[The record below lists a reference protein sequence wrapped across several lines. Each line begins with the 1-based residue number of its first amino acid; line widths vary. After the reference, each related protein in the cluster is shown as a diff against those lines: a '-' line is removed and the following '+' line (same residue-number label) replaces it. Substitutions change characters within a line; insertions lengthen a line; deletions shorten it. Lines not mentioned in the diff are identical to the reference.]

1 MVLRWCCSI
10 KEKSDAC
17 KWMPQKTSCPSCTRW
32 CCDATSTACFS
43 DLRTSF
49 NILKY
54 GDLPYSFVVAWC
66 ADLSWIE
73 NLKQDAWHG
82 LVIVVWILWIF
93 MFFRKKYHDSNW
105 ILNIIYLFNV
115 ISCHLSLNIFE
126 QLFTWAADLVSRM
139 RALTMSCVWPQLTGL
154 GASLAECL
162 PTWRQVPWQVR
173 WLGFLLYRKLY
184 TVSHDDLR
192 LGRVFLFELR
202 HCVSQ
207 QVN

>member
-1 MVLRWCCSI
+1 MIFRILSLLRGVRTWAELKTWNKMHGMAWSLWCES
-10 KEKSDAC
+10 SGF
-17 KWMPQKTSCPSCTRW
+17 SC
-32 CCDATSTACFS
+32 
-43 DLRTSF
+43 
-49 NILKY
+49 
-54 GDLPYSFVVAWC
+54 
-66 ADLSWIE
+66 
-73 NLKQDAWHG
+73 
-82 LVIVVWILWIF
+82 
-93 MFFRKKYHDSNW
+93 FFEKKYHDSNW

-192 LGRVFLFELR
+192 LGRVFFIWTASLRFSTSQLRSDLYLLLLYTPLFSWPCASVCFDLQFRSRE
-202 HCVSQ
+202 V
-207 QVN
+207 